1 MNPDDE
7 LYTAP
12 PGAFVAA
19 RNMLVK
25 ELRRKGRREEADRVA
40 RLRRPTATAWALNQ
54 VAREDPGAVRAVLDA
69 GGALRAAMGEA
80 VAGAGDA
87 LRRGQAAER
96 AALRSAV
103 DGALGRLRGAGLP
116 AADAARQRLMTTLRA
131 AMVDDE
137 VATRLRSGTLEI
149 DYEAPGFGIS
159 DVVSAP
165 VRPASLTP
173 DPPPDADAR
182 ARKRQADAE
191 LRRLEAAAEVVA
203 KRAERLAHAAREAEA
218 TARSA
223 AAAAAAADAEAQ
235 EAAARVAEARERA
248 VD

>member
-116 AADAARQRLMTTLRA
+116 AADAARQRLMATLRA

-149 DYEAPGFGIS
+149 DYEAPGFGMS
-159 DVVSAP
+159 EAVSAP
-165 VRPASLTP
+165 ARPASQTP
-173 DPPPDADAR
+173 DPA
-182 ARKRQADAE
+182 ADAE

-223 AAAAAAADAEAQ
+223 AAAAAAAEAEAE